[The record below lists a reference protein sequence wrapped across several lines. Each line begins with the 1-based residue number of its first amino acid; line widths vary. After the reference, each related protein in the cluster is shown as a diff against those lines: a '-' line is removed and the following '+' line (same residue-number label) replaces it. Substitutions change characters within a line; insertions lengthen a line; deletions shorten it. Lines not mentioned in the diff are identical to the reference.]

1 MSLWNI
7 HPEPIDT
14 KVDISAS
21 GDTTLMAANAAGY
34 NLVFN
39 ISVVVAGATTIILK
53 CGSREV
59 AKYTLQANATMS
71 ISCSDYESG
80 QPYFTARPGEA
91 FTLNSSAAVVITGT
105 MKYAVRLS

>member
-1 MSLWNI
+1 MLWNI
-7 HPEPIDT
+7 HPEPEDT
-14 KVDISAS
+14 KIDISAS

-39 ISVVVAGATTIILK
+39 ISVVVAGATTITLK

-59 AKYTLQANATMS
+59 AKYTLQADATMS
-71 ISCSDYESG
+71 ISCSDYQSG
-80 QPYFTARPGEA
+80 QPYFIARPGEA
-91 FTLNSSAAVVITGT
+91 FTLNSSAAVAITGT